1 MTQTEIISKIKDMKT
16 AGNLAELLDLIKQK
30 EFVSVRYDITE
41 NMLRHFSSDKLAP
54 KRFRTF
60 HIRKKSGGRREIKA
74 PCRQLDKILTCVN
87 ILLKAV
93 YEPSDAAMGFTAG
106 RSVIQNAQVHVG
118 HNYVLNLDLK
128 DFFTSIPQARVWKR
142 LQLPPFNFPVEIA
155 NILAGLCCTFDE
167 DVKTNVLPQG
177 SPASPLLTNAICDKL
192 DRRLKGVA
200 KRFGLHYSR
209 YADDITFSS
218 MHNVYQEGS
227 EFRTEVER
235 IISDQGFTLNP
246 AKTRLL
252 KKGRRQE
259 VTGLTVNAFANVP
272 RKYISDLRW
281 IINLWEKEGYAKAYA
296 RFYLSYK
303 SDKNNSR
310 KGEPILENVIGGKLN
325 YLRMVRGEN
334 NAAYRKLQARYSAL
348 QSLRYAGAKKGDGDT
363 ILYVLPYSVPEF
375 EELFGTKISLE
386 ISREGKVVGV
396 CELGNYRLYISISRS
411 TQGEL
416 CPDLSLKTKGDV
428 IESELLDM
436 CHVTLCRKKGKNF
449 WLLTLFEP
457 TRSHLLS
464 IQDLKV
470 SPDDLL
476 DYWEENGVEATAE
489 KFRLFIQSDKRD
501 NTIKNWEQF
510 IGSGSLSTGKGFVKS
525 GQQQLL
531 GFFLKNKTLSAS
543 QRNKFMELLD
553 TIHYVSTNSNKHSEN
568 IVGPIEQNAKYNVK
582 FNEMRIAHD
591 PATTAR
597 FLSLLTNP
605 NGLKFLIHD
614 FDPEINIT
622 IQDMIS
628 NALEILVSYRLLS
641 INHSLLNLI
650 SGFVNGPKWID
661 YKNNSHKF
669 HLNSETIKLWED
681 MYPQIH
687 PSISNKFCHEFQ
699 KFRNTLWISKPQLL
713 KILNY
718 IVNKNKFLHELKIE
732 TVKLDKADFYTNV
745 FVLVKYIL
753 NSVLR
758 DISRRD
764 NNARVKVCYERSA
777 WNEYRLCSIRVTHL
791 GSVADSLFVVKERI
805 RNKGGA
811 MFNLMSSC
819 KGYCDWTIEA
829 KFEDGAKRWR
839 ILNYRNLPEFEN
851 LDENQ
856 VEGFSHI
863 FTFYKK

>member
-1 MTQTEIISKIKDMKT
+1 MKT
-16 AGNLAELLDLIKQK
+16 ANNLAELLDLIKQE
-30 EFVSVRYDITE
+30 EFVSVRYEITE

-93 YEPSDAAMGFTAG
+93 YEPSDAAMGFAAG
-106 RSVIQNAQVHVG
+106 RSVLQNAQVHVG

-476 DYWEENGVEATAE
+476 DYWEENGFEDTAE
-489 KFRLFIQSDKRD
+489 ELQLFIQYGQNPETIINWNPLIESERRRIYRAEVRD
-501 NTIKNWEQF
+501 
-510 IGSGSLSTGKGFVKS
+510 

-531 GFFLKNKTLSAS
+531 EYFLRNKNLSSS
-543 QRNKFMELLD
+543 QRNRFINLLKVIAVENSEVPTTTVIELLD
-553 TIHYVSTNSNKHSEN
+553 IWEKDGIDAAVEAWKKSMAKPHHKQKEETSTSESTPEDDSDYL
-568 IVGPIEQNAKYNVK
+568 IVTYNPEPRDLDIPNL
-582 FNEMRIAHD
+582 FIPED
-591 PATTAR
+591 PD
-597 FLSLLTNP
+597 
-605 NGLKFLIHD
+605 D
-614 FDPEINIT
+614 FD
-622 IQDMIS
+622 IS
-628 NALEILVSYRLLS
+628 DK
-641 INHSLLNLI
+641 
-650 SGFVNGPKWID
+650 FVPDDSDDFDIRD
-661 YKNNSHKF
+661 
-669 HLNSETIKLWED
+669 
-681 MYPQIH
+681 
-687 PSISNKFCHEFQ
+687 EFSDDDIPD
-699 KFRNTLWISKPQLL
+699 FSK
-713 KILNY
+713 
-718 IVNKNKFLHELKIE
+718 EL
-732 TVKLDKADFYTNV
+732 
-745 FVLVKYIL
+745 
-753 NSVLR
+753 
-758 DISRRD
+758 
-764 NNARVKVCYERSA
+764 
-777 WNEYRLCSIRVTHL
+777 
-791 GSVADSLFVVKERI
+791 
-805 RNKGGA
+805 
-811 MFNLMSSC
+811 
-819 KGYCDWTIEA
+819 
-829 KFEDGAKRWR
+829 
-839 ILNYRNLPEFEN
+839 
-851 LDENQ
+851 
-856 VEGFSHI
+856 
-863 FTFYKK
+863 